1 MTPTRAFVA
10 LALLLAATTSSA
22 AAPRKPQYPQYP
34 QYPANGG
41 WPWPRPYT
49 TSPYS
54 PSGSY
59 RSPVP
64 NDTRNSFEYQMDM
77 GAGSGR
83 Y

>member
-1 MTPTRAFVA
+1 MTAIRILAA
-10 LALLLAATTSSA
+10 LTLLLTAASA
-22 AAPRKPQYPQYP
+22 ASAAPRKPRYP
-34 QYPANGG
+34 QYPANDG
-41 WPWPRPYT
+41 WVWPRPYT

-54 PSGSY
+54 PSGGY

-64 NDTRNSFEYQMDM
+64 NDTRNSIEYELDM